1 MWKENKEGP
10 WPVKQATREKRETDW
25 REHTKSEGKKEGVLK
40 DNKLVKSKG
49 VFV

>member
-1 MWKENKEGP
+1 M
-10 WPVKQATREKRETDW
+10 KQATREKRETDW
-25 REHTKSEGKKEGVLK
+25 REHTKSEGKKEKKEGILK